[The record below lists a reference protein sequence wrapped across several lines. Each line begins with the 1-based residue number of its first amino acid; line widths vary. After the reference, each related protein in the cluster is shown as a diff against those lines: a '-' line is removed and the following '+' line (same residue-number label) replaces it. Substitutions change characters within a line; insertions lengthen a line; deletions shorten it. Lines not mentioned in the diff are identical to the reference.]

1 MPLDLRN
8 SRLPLR
14 HIALASVS
22 AAAVAFAAQPASAQL
37 LGLNLLGGSSPT
49 TTSTTTSGTTGS
61 TTSGSSTSG
70 TSTSGTSTSGSTS
83 GTSTSGSPSSTS
95 APTAAA
101 GPLKPLY
108 GNIKPFYGDV
118 DPSYGN
124 LKPFYGNL
132 KPFYGNLKPFWGD
145 LHPFWGDTGAFYGDL
160 TSFWGTS
167 APQVGSWAPN
177 YLSIGNFWTNAGG
190 SWDQLFATW
199 SPASG
204 TADYSSA
211 ASQLQSL
218 VNSSRSFW
226 GSAVQAKTG
235 QSFDVNFAN
244 PILAKY
250 GINLANP
257 NSLAA
262 LDQTTQ
268 ALFFLDWY
276 DGLMNF
282 SGTDHVDWWMKSVN
296 WTPTL
301 SAQQGNGQNATIG
314 LLDMTV
320 VGDATL
326 QASIVKSSGV
336 SDFTNGHG
344 AAVASLIVGAHDG
357 VGVMGIAPSAQVVAY
372 NPFDATGTAGWADI
386 TKGVQMLKASGAS
399 VVNASLGVPGMTLD
413 PGWNNVFTNLSV
425 LLTLK
430 NTVFVMAAGNDG
442 VTQTK
447 NINWTPIVTPAF
459 VVVGSVDVTGKISNF
474 SNTPGSACLTLAL
487 GICTDYLRN
496 HFLVAPGELVLVSD
510 GHGGTVRESGTS
522 FAAPLVSGAIALL
535 QSRWPWLVNFPNET
549 VQILLQ
555 SAKDLGAPGV
565 DNVYG
570 YGELDITA
578 AQSPLNWNNLIW
590 YTVQNG
596 KAVAQS
602 RPAVV
607 STYNSGNQ
615 TSWNA
620 TGAYFYAFEPIGLT
634 QRDFAIP
641 LSQKLIGQNMTTF
654 NGSQQQFQSYL
665 LSRLDG
671 WATGTTKFAADS
683 SSFNGFST
691 IETAVPNRWEADVT
705 LSVGPREK
713 HYGFLDDGPDYQSA
727 VKVQGEQAKLVAG
740 FGDGAPA
747 LAGFG
752 FTQAADYDSVRGGA
766 NPLLGL
772 ASGGGYVGWSYD
784 FSHKLQI
791 STGIL
796 ERSERRDP
804 NFAPMLQRPGA
815 ATDTYQAGAQVLNM
829 TFRPTDALTL
839 TAGYTHLHEATGLLG
854 MQSTDPQDFQHG
866 STTDG
871 YSLGLNWA
879 LTKKL
884 SLIATGTMGHTRQS
898 EPGQQLAV
906 EGNGLTTSSYEAG
919 VQGHD
924 LFRKGD
930 RLQVTVSQPMVI
942 EHGQLKLTDV
952 EVVDR
957 NTGDIGVVS
966 HDLDISG
973 QRRIAGEP
981 LYAWPVQSGRG
992 YLALFGRAETLTD
1005 ADKAQEYTLGARYR
1019 LQF

>member
-1 MPLDLRN
+1 MN
-8 SRLPLR
+8 RLPLR
-14 HIALASVS
+14 RAALASVS
-22 AAAVAFAAQPASAQL
+22 AVAVACAAHPASAQL
-37 LGLNLLGGSSPT
+37 LGINLT
-49 TTSTTTSGTTGS
+49 
-61 TTSGSSTSG
+61 
-70 TSTSGTSTSGSTS
+70 
-83 GTSTSGSPSSTS
+83 PS
-95 APTAAA
+95 TAAA
-101 GPLKPLY
+101 LKPYY

-132 KPFYGNLKPFWGD
+132 KPFYGNLKPFWGN
-145 LHPFWGDTGAFYGDL
+145 LKPFWGDTGAFYGDL
-160 TSFWGTS
+160 KSFWGTS
-167 APQVGSWAPN
+167 IPTVGAGAPN
-177 YLSIGNFWTNAGG
+177 YLSIGDFWTTAGG
-190 SWDQLFATW
+190 SWDQLFAIW

-204 TADYSSA
+204 APNYKAA
-211 ASQLQSL
+211 ASQLQGL
-218 VNSSRSFW
+218 VDSSRTFW
-226 GSAVQAKTG
+226 GASVQAKTG
-235 QSFDVNFAN
+235 KSFDTAFAN
-244 PILAKY
+244 PVLAKY
-250 GINLANP
+250 GITLSDP
-257 NSLAA
+257 TSLSK
-262 LDQTTQ
+262 LDQTNQ

-276 DGLMNF
+276 DGLMNY
-282 SGTDHVDWWMKSVN
+282 SGTDHVDWWMKSAN

-301 SAQQGNGQNATIG
+301 SAQQGNGVNATIG

-326 QASIVKSSGV
+326 QKSIVKSTGV

-413 PGWNNVFTNLSV
+413 PGWNNVFTNLGV

-442 VTQTK
+442 LAQTK
-447 NINWTPIVTPAF
+447 NVNWTPLVTPAF

-474 SNTPGSACLTLAL
+474 SNTPGSACLTLVGL
-487 GICTDYLRN
+487 LCTDYLRN

-522 FAAPLVSGAIALL
+522 FAAPLVSGAIALM

-549 VQILLQ
+549 VQILLK

-570 YGELDITA
+570 YGELDVTA
-578 AQSPLNWNNLIW
+578 AQSPLSFNDLTW

-596 KAVAQS
+596 KQVATS
-602 RPAVV
+602 RPAVLT
-607 STYNSGNQ
+607 TYKSNDQ
-615 TSWNA
+615 ASWDA
-620 TGAYFYAFEPIGLT
+620 KGAYFYAFESIGLT

-641 LSQKLIGQNMTTF
+641 LSQKLIGQNLTTF

-665 LSRLDG
+665 LARMDG
-671 WATGTTKFAADS
+671 WATGTTKFTGDA

-691 IETAVPNRWEADVT
+691 VETAVPNRWGADMT

-713 HYGFLDDGPDYQSA
+713 HYGFVDEGPDYQSA
-727 VKVQGEQAKLVAG
+727 LKVQGERAQMVAG
-740 FGDGAPA
+740 YGDGAPA
-747 LAGFG
+747 LAGYG

-772 ASGGGYVGWSYD
+772 ASGGGYVGWSYEL
-784 FSHKLQI
+784 SHRFQI

-815 ATDTYQAGAQVLNM
+815 ASDTYQAGAQVLNM
-829 TFRPTDALTL
+829 TFRPSDGVTL
-839 TAGYTHLHEATGLLG
+839 TAGYTHLREATGLLG
-854 MQSTDPQDFQHG
+854 IQSLDPADFQHG

-871 YSLGLNWA
+871 YSLGVNWA
-879 LTKKL
+879 LSPKVNFV
-884 SLIATGTMGHTRQS
+884 ATGTMGHTRQS
-898 EPGQQLAV
+898 DSGQLAV

-919 VQGHD
+919 LQSHD
-924 LFRKGD
+924 LFRHGD
-930 RLQVTVSQPMVI
+930 RLQLTVSQPMVI
-942 EHGQLKLTDV
+942 EHGALKLTGV

-957 NTGDIGVVS
+957 NTGELGVVS
-966 HDLDISG
+966 HDIDISG
-973 QRRIAGEP
+973 QRRIAGEA
-981 LYAWPVQSGRG
+981 LYAWPVKSGQG
-992 YLALFGRAETLTD
+992 YVALFGRAETLTD
-1005 ADKAQEYTLGARYR
+1005 ADQAQAYTLGARYR
-1019 LQF
+1019 LHF